1 MDGSPNFTEVAIFG
15 IIIDV
20 NRRKNMALTKENKK
34 STIERFKGHTTD
46 TGSPSV
52 QIALLT
58 ERINQ
63 LTQHFKAHGKDFAS
77 RQGLL
82 KLVGNRRRL
91 LNYLR
96 STDNSKYR
104 QLIEE
109 LNLRR

>member
-1 MDGSPNFTEVAIFG
+1 MP
-15 IIIDV
+15 
-20 NRRKNMALTKENKK
+20 LTKEIKK
-34 STIERFKGHTTD
+34 TAIERFKQHTTD
-46 TGSPSV
+46 TGSPAV

-63 LTQHFKAHGKDFAS
+63 LTLHFKTHGKDFGS

-82 KLVGNRRRL
+82 KLVGSRRRL

-96 STDNSKYR
+96 STDRTQYR
-104 QLIEE
+104 ELIEE

>member
-1 MDGSPNFTEVAIFG
+1 
-15 IIIDV
+15 
-20 NRRKNMALTKENKK
+20 MALTKENKK
-34 STIERFKGHTTD
+34 TVVERFKQGTTD

-63 LTQHFKAHGKDFAS
+63 LTSHFKSHKKDFGS

-82 KLVGNRRRL
+82 KLIGNRRRL
-91 LNYLR
+91 LNYIR
-96 STDNSKYR
+96 SSDVSKYR
-104 QLIEE
+104 ELIEQ

>member
-1 MDGSPNFTEVAIFG
+1 MP
-15 IIIDV
+15 
-20 NRRKNMALTKENKK
+20 LTKEIKK
-34 STIERFKGHTTD
+34 TAIERFKQHTTD
-46 TGSPSV
+46 TGSPTV

-63 LTQHFKAHGKDFAS
+63 LTNHFKSHGKDFGS

-96 STDNSKYR
+96 TTDRSKYKE
-104 QLIEE
+104 LIET

>member
-1 MDGSPNFTEVAIFG
+1 MP
-15 IIIDV
+15 
-20 NRRKNMALTKENKK
+20 LTKEIKK
-34 STIERFKGHTTD
+34 TAIERFKAHTTD

-63 LTQHFKAHGKDFAS
+63 LTLHFKTHGKDFGS

-82 KLVGNRRRL
+82 KLVGSRRRL

-96 STDNSKYR
+96 TTDRTKYR
-104 QLIEE
+104 ELIEE

>member
-1 MDGSPNFTEVAIFG
+1 MP
-15 IIIDV
+15 
-20 NRRKNMALTKENKK
+20 LTKELKK
-34 STIERFKGHTTD
+34 TQIERFKGHTTD
-46 TGSPSV
+46 TGSPAV

-63 LTQHFKAHGKDFAS
+63 LTTHFKEHSKDFGS

-96 STDNSKYR
+96 TTDRAKYR
-104 QLIEE
+104 ELIEE

>member
-1 MDGSPNFTEVAIFG
+1 MP
-15 IIIDV
+15 
-20 NRRKNMALTKENKK
+20 LTKEIKK
-34 STIERFKGHTTD
+34 TAIERYKQHTTD
-46 TGSPSV
+46 TGSPAV

-63 LTQHFKAHGKDFAS
+63 LTQHFKAHGKDFGS

-96 STDNSKYR
+96 TTDRDKYR
-104 QLIEE
+104 ELIDQ

>member
-1 MDGSPNFTEVAIFG
+1 MP
-15 IIIDV
+15 
-20 NRRKNMALTKENKK
+20 LTKEIKK
-34 STIERFKGHTTD
+34 TAIERFKQHTTD

-63 LTQHFKAHGKDFAS
+63 LTLHFKTHGKDFGS

-82 KLVGNRRRL
+82 KLVGSRRRL

-96 STDNSKYR
+96 TTDRTKYR
-104 QLIEE
+104 ELIEE

>member
-1 MDGSPNFTEVAIFG
+1 
-15 IIIDV
+15 
-20 NRRKNMALTKENKK
+20 MALTKETKK
-34 STIERFKGHTTD
+34 TAIERFKQHTTD
-46 TGSPSV
+46 TGSPAV

-63 LTQHFKAHGKDFAS
+63 LTSHFKGHSKDFGS

-82 KLVGNRRRL
+82 KLVGSRRRL

-96 STDNSKYR
+96 TSDVSKYR
-104 QLIEE
+104 ELIEQ

>member
-1 MDGSPNFTEVAIFG
+1 MP
-15 IIIDV
+15 
-20 NRRKNMALTKENKK
+20 LTKEIKK
-34 STIERFKGHTTD
+34 SAIERFKANTTD
-46 TGSPSV
+46 TGSPAV

-58 ERINQ
+58 ERISQ
-63 LTQHFKAHGKDFAS
+63 LTTHFKSHGKDFGS

-96 STDNSKYR
+96 THDSAKYKE
-104 QLIEE
+104 LIES

>member
-1 MDGSPNFTEVAIFG
+1 MP
-15 IIIDV
+15 
-20 NRRKNMALTKENKK
+20 LTKEIKK
-34 STIERFKGHTTD
+34 TAIERFKAHTTD

-58 ERINQ
+58 ERISQ
-63 LTQHFKAHGKDFAS
+63 LTSHFKTHGKDFGS

-96 STDNSKYR
+96 LQDSAKYR
-104 QLIEE
+104 ELIEE
-109 LNLRR
+109 LKLRR

>member
-1 MDGSPNFTEVAIFG
+1 MP
-15 IIIDV
+15 
-20 NRRKNMALTKENKK
+20 LTKEIKK
-34 STIERFKGHTTD
+34 TAVERFKQHTTD

-63 LTQHFKAHGKDFAS
+63 LTAHFKTHSKDFGS

-82 KLVGNRRRL
+82 KLVGSRRRL

-96 STDNSKYR
+96 STDRAKYR
-104 QLIEE
+104 SLIEE

>member
-1 MDGSPNFTEVAIFG
+1 MP
-15 IIIDV
+15 
-20 NRRKNMALTKENKK
+20 LTKEVKK
-34 STIERFKGHTTD
+34 TAIERFKRHTTD
-46 TGSPSV
+46 TGSPTV

-63 LTQHFKAHGKDFAS
+63 LTVHFKTHGKDFAS

-96 STDNSKYR
+96 ATDTSKYR
-104 QLIEE
+104 ELIEE

>member
-1 MDGSPNFTEVAIFG
+1 MP
-15 IIIDV
+15 
-20 NRRKNMALTKENKK
+20 LTKETKK
-34 STIERFKGHTTD
+34 TAIERFKQHTTD
-46 TGSPSV
+46 TGGPAV

-63 LTQHFKAHGKDFAS
+63 LTAHFKTHGKDFGS

-82 KLVGNRRRL
+82 KLVGSRRRL

-96 STDNSKYR
+96 NIDRSKYR
-104 QLIEE
+104 ELIEQ

>member
-1 MDGSPNFTEVAIFG
+1 MPP
-15 IIIDV
+15 
-20 NRRKNMALTKENKK
+20 TKEIKK
-34 STIERFKGHTTD
+34 SAIERFKGHTTD
-46 TGSPSV
+46 TGSPAV

-58 ERINQ
+58 ERISQ
-63 LTQHFKAHGKDFAS
+63 LTSHFKTHGKDFGS

-96 STDNSKYR
+96 SQDSAKYR
-104 QLIEE
+104 ELIEE

>member
-1 MDGSPNFTEVAIFG
+1 MP
-15 IIIDV
+15 
-20 NRRKNMALTKENKK
+20 LTKEIKK
-34 STIERFKGHTTD
+34 SAIERYKGHATD
-46 TGSPSV
+46 TGSPAV

-63 LTQHFKAHGKDFAS
+63 LTRHFKSHGKDFGS

-82 KLVGNRRRL
+82 KLVGSRRRL

-96 STDNSKYR
+96 VTDRNKY
-104 QLIEE
+104 QELIEQ

>member
-1 MDGSPNFTEVAIFG
+1 MP
-15 IIIDV
+15 
-20 NRRKNMALTKENKK
+20 LTKEIKK
-34 STIERFKGHTTD
+34 AAIEMHKGHTTD
-46 TGSPSV
+46 TGSPAV

-58 ERINQ
+58 ERISQ
-63 LTQHFKAHGKDFAS
+63 LTTHFKTHGKDFGS

-96 STDNSKYR
+96 SQDSAKYR
-104 QLIEE
+104 ELIEE

>member
-1 MDGSPNFTEVAIFG
+1 MP
-15 IIIDV
+15 
-20 NRRKNMALTKENKK
+20 LTKEVKK
-34 STIERFKGHTTD
+34 SAIERFKDHTTD
-46 TGSPSV
+46 TGSPTV

-63 LTQHFKAHGKDFAS
+63 LTVHFKMHGKDFGS

-82 KLVGNRRRL
+82 KMVGNRRRL

-96 STDNSKYR
+96 STDRSKY
-104 QLIEE
+104 QKLIEE

>member
-1 MDGSPNFTEVAIFG
+1 MP
-15 IIIDV
+15 
-20 NRRKNMALTKENKK
+20 LTKEIKK
-34 STIERFKGHTTD
+34 VAIERHKVHTTD
-46 TGSPSV
+46 TGSPAV

-58 ERINQ
+58 ERISQ
-63 LTQHFKAHGKDFAS
+63 LTSHFNTHGKDFGS

-96 STDNSKYR
+96 AQDSAKYKE
-104 QLIEE
+104 LIET

>member
-1 MDGSPNFTEVAIFG
+1 MP
-15 IIIDV
+15 
-20 NRRKNMALTKENKK
+20 LTKELTKA
-34 STIERFKGHTTD
+34 TIDKQKAHVTD
-46 TGSPSV
+46 TGSPAV

-63 LTQHFKAHGKDFAS
+63 LTSHFKTHGKDYGS

-82 KLVGNRRRL
+82 KLVGNRRKL

-96 STDNSKYR
+96 TTDRDKYKA
-104 QLIEE
+104 LIDE

>member
-1 MDGSPNFTEVAIFG
+1 MP
-15 IIIDV
+15 
-20 NRRKNMALTKENKK
+20 LTKEIKK
-34 STIERFKGHTTD
+34 TAVERFKQHTTD

-63 LTQHFKAHGKDFAS
+63 LTGHFKTHGKDFGS
-77 RQGLL
+77 RHGLL
-82 KLVGNRRRL
+82 KLVGSRRRL

-96 STDNSKYR
+96 STDRAKYR
-104 QLIEE
+104 SLIEE

>member
-1 MDGSPNFTEVAIFG
+1 MP
-15 IIIDV
+15 
-20 NRRKNMALTKENKK
+20 LTKEIKK
-34 STIERFKGHTTD
+34 ASIERFKAHTTD
-46 TGSPSV
+46 TGSPAV

-63 LTQHFKAHGKDFAS
+63 LTTHFKLHGKDFGS

-96 STDNSKYR
+96 SMDRAKYR
-104 QLIEE
+104 ELIEE

>member
-1 MDGSPNFTEVAIFG
+1 MP
-15 IIIDV
+15 
-20 NRRKNMALTKENKK
+20 LTKEIKK
-34 STIERFKGHTTD
+34 TTVERFKGHTTD
-46 TGSPSV
+46 TGSPAV

-63 LTQHFKAHGKDFAS
+63 LTAHFKTHGKDFGS

-96 STDNSKYR
+96 NTDHTKYR
-104 QLIEE
+104 ELIDE

>member
-1 MDGSPNFTEVAIFG
+1 
-15 IIIDV
+15 
-20 NRRKNMALTKENKK
+20 MALTKETKK
-34 STIERFKGHTTD
+34 AAIERHKQHTTD
-46 TGSPSV
+46 SGGPAV

-63 LTQHFKAHGKDFAS
+63 LTQHFKNHTKDFGS

-96 STDNSKYR
+96 TTDRSKYR
-104 QLIEE
+104 ELIEQ

>member
-1 MDGSPNFTEVAIFG
+1 MP
-15 IIIDV
+15 
-20 NRRKNMALTKENKK
+20 LTKEIKK
-34 STIERFKGHTTD
+34 TQIERFKQHTTD

-63 LTQHFKAHGKDFAS
+63 LTSHFKSHGKDFGS

-96 STDNSKYR
+96 TTDRDKYR
-104 QLIEE
+104 GLIEE
-109 LNLRR
+109 LKLRR

>member
-1 MDGSPNFTEVAIFG
+1 
-15 IIIDV
+15 
-20 NRRKNMALTKENKK
+20 MALTKEAKK
-34 STIERFKGHTTD
+34 NTIERFKQHTTD
-46 TGSPSV
+46 TGGPAV

-63 LTQHFKAHGKDFAS
+63 LTDHFKTHSKDYGS

-82 KLVGNRRRL
+82 KLVGSRRRL

-96 STDNSKYR
+96 TMDRSKYKE
-104 QLIEE
+104 LIEQ

>member
-1 MDGSPNFTEVAIFG
+1 MS
-15 IIIDV
+15 
-20 NRRKNMALTKENKK
+20 LTKDAKK
-34 STIERFKGHTTD
+34 STIERFKQHTTD
-46 TGSPSV
+46 TGSPAV

-63 LTQHFKAHGKDFAS
+63 LTAHFKSHSKDFGS

-82 KLVGNRRRL
+82 KLVGSRRRL

-96 STDNSKYR
+96 TIDRNKYR
-104 QLIEE
+104 ELIEQ